1 MMKTVLVVEDLP
13 DARALLCNLAEK
25 TFPEARILSAG
36 TLAQAKHRLH
46 EAVPDLVLVDIG
58 LPDGSGIEL
67 IRGLARTHPETVCVV
82 TTVLGDDGHIV
93 GAFSAGAQGYL
104 LKGQAPV
111 LIERQ
116 LRQIEMG
123 IPALSP
129 TVARRII
136 DHFQRTGPVEAASET
151 LTEREREVLALI
163 AKGLRNA
170 DVAKALDVSATTI
183 ASHIKNI
190 YRKLGISSRAEATRH
205 ATRIGLL

>member
-25 TFPEARILSAG
+25 TFPEARILYAG

>member
-1 MMKTVLVVEDLP
+1 MKTVLVVEDLP
-13 DARALLCNLAEK
+13 DARALLCNLVEK

-36 TLAQAKHRLH
+36 TLAQAKHRLD
-46 EAVPDLVLVDIG
+46 EAVPDLALVDIG

-93 GAFSAGAQGYL
+93 GAFSAGARGYL

-116 LRQIEMG
+116 LRQVEMG

-170 DVAKALDVSATTI
+170 DVAKALNVSATTI

>member
-1 MMKTVLVVEDLP
+1 VRTVLVVEDLP
-13 DARALLCNLAEK
+13 DARALLCNLAKK
-25 TFPEARILSAG
+25 TFANARIFSAASI
-36 TLAQAKHRLH
+36 AQARHRVG
-46 EAVPDLVLVDIG
+46 EVVPDLALIDIG

-67 IRGLARTHPETVCVV
+67 IRGLTRIHPETICVV

-93 GAFSAGAQGYL
+93 GALSAGAQGYL
-104 LKGQAPV
+104 LKGQPPV

-116 LRQIEMG
+116 LRQIELG

-129 TVARRII
+129 TIARRIME
-136 DHFQRTGPVEAASET
+136 HFQRTGPIEPESET
-151 LTEREREVLALI
+151 LTGREQQVLALI

-170 DVAKALDVSATTI
+170 DVAKALDVSATTV
-183 ASHIKNI
+183 ASHVKNI